1 MVRVGEVDIG
11 NSGNLVGRY
20 MMLALTPS
28 GVRSQK
34 GCLSRE
40 VIRFVL
46 LWLLC

>member
-1 MVRVGEVDIG
+1 MEQLVQA
-11 NSGNLVGRY
+11 LVGHI
-20 MMLALTPS
+20 MALALTPS

-40 VIRFVL
+40 VVRFVL